1 MKLPM
6 SYFDSKLTGDI
17 MQRINDHDRVG
28 SFITT
33 KTLETIFS
41 FITFI
46 IFSIVLLI
54 YSLKI
59 FLIFLVGSTIYV
71 IWIITFLKKGKN
83 LIINILILILKI

>member
-46 IFSIVLLI
+46 IFN
-54 YSLKI
+54 Y
-59 FLIFLVGSTIYV
+59 F
-71 IWIITFLKKGKN
+71 
-83 LIINILILILKI
+83 